1 MNPSGRGQSDPA
13 GRLKPE
19 KDRKDVDQAKREQY
33 VKVLLEM
40 RMELESEFQKV
51 SAGARMRDAEDAKDP
66 VDLADSSYSADYSI
80 ARGETITRQIKEID
94 EAMARI
100 REGSYGICAQ
110 CGEEI
115 PEGRL
120 QVRPIARFCAQ
131 CKENLEKRGEKP

>member
-1 MNPSGRGQSDPA
+1 MDPT
-13 GRLKPE
+13 
-19 KDRKDVDQAKREQY
+19 KREQHL
-33 VKVLLEM
+33 KELLEM
-40 RMELESEFQKV
+40 RMELESEFQRI
-51 SAGARMRDAEDAKDP
+51 SAGVRTRDSEDTKDP

-80 ARGETITRQIKEID
+80 ARGETITSRIKEID
-94 EAMARI
+94 EAITRI
-100 REGSYGICAQ
+100 REESYGICAQ